1 MSSHCVLE
9 QCYCGP
15 EDVPEEKAEE
25 EEEANIARDVS
36 ICFPMFP
43 SHLLSFIQQHTG
55 MYIYIYIYIYAFMV
69 LARPGAVTVGS
80 RGNDGGSPV

>member
-25 EEEANIARDVS
+25 EEANIARDVF

-43 SHLLSFIQQHTG
+43 SHLLSYNSTQG
-55 MYIYIYIYIYAFMV
+55 CIYIYIYAFMV